1 MKPGAVKLA
10 MATAAVVVVLGALGA
25 TRLADRS
32 PTVTMTGEA
41 SPELREVVAAAWDEF
56 IGFFASRSR
65 CIADVRVERAWEL
78 DDRARY
84 SPAEHLIR
92 LRVPGSAAQLEES
105 LLHELAHHLELT
117 CPDHQELRSAF
128 LDAQGFAAGVDWFDA
143 PRWENRP
150 SEHFAETVVERLASG
165 DRYHRLTI
173 DVTPE
178 AVAIVEQWA
187 EGSLHPSSP

>member
-10 MATAAVVVVLGALGA
+10 MATGAVVVVLGALGA

-32 PTVTMTGEA
+32 PTVTVRGEA
-41 SPELREVVAAAWDEF
+41 SPELRAVVDAAWGEF
-56 IGFFASRSR
+56 IDSRSS
-65 CIADVRVERAWEL
+65 CIADARVERVWEL
-78 DDRARY
+78 DDRALY

-105 LLHELAHHLELT
+105 LLHEFAHHLELT

-128 LDAQGFAAGVDWFDA
+128 LDAQGFATGVDWFDA
-143 PRWENRP
+143 PRWKDRP

-187 EGSLHPSSP
+187 AGSLHPSSP